1 MERKAEN
8 MQKAIIEE
16 LNVIMDENEQVV
28 VVNADLGLLFKD
40 GRNAAHHP
48 ERVFDCGISEPS
60 MIGTAAGL
68 ALSGKIPY
76 TTTIAE
82 MAVTRVL
89 ENIRLDAAYQHLN
102 MTMFGQGR
110 GVAYGVGGSTHVIIE
125 DISMLRAIPG
135 LTIIFPA
142 DAYEARK
149 AIKASVNYP
158 GPKYIS
164 FARGVIGA
172 VNPGMDYD
180 YEIGRA
186 NTLRDGRDITL
197 IACGDMV
204 VNALDAAEEL
214 EQKGVDAR
222 VINMHTIKPLDEEAI
237 LKAAGETRAII
248 TVETHNKLGG
258 LGSAVAQVI
267 AEKAPGVPMKFLGI
281 EDEFVP
287 VGDEPDLYR
296 HYGLDVPGIVR
307 QAGEFWN
314 KLNQ

>member
-16 LNVIMDENEQVV
+16 LNVIMDENENVV

-40 GRNAAHHP
+40 GKNAAHHP

-110 GVAYGVGGSTHVIIE
+110 GVAYGVGGSTHVITE

-164 FARGVIGA
+164 FARGVIEA

-180 YEIGRA
+180 YEIGKA
-186 NTLRDGRDITL
+186 NILREGKDITL
-197 IACGDMV
+197 VACGDMV

-214 EQKGVDAR
+214 EKKGIDAK
-222 VINMHTIKPLDEEAI
+222 VINMHTLKPLDSEAI
-237 LKAAGETRAII
+237 VQAAGATKAIVTI
-248 TVETHNKLGG
+248 ETHNKIGG
-258 LGSAVAQVI
+258 LGAAVAQVV
-267 AEKAPGVPMKFLGI
+267 AEKCTGTPMKFLGI

-287 VGDEPDLYR
+287 VGDEPDLYK
-296 HYGLDVPGIVR
+296 HYGLDVPGIVA
-307 QAGEFWN
+307 QVEEFV
-314 KLNQ
+314 KTLK

>member
-16 LNVIMDENEQVV
+16 LNVIMDENENVV

-40 GRNAAHHP
+40 GKNAAHHP

-110 GVAYGVGGSTHVIIE
+110 GVAYGVGGSTHVITE

-164 FARGVIGA
+164 FARGVIEA

-186 NTLRDGRDITL
+186 NTLREGKDITL
-197 IACGDMV
+197 VACGDMV

-214 EQKGVDAR
+214 EKKGISSR
-222 VINMHTIKPLDEEAI
+222 VINMHTLKPLDAEAI
-237 LKAAGETRAII
+237 IQAAGATKAIVTI
-248 TVETHNKLGG
+248 ETHNKIGG
-258 LGSAVAQVI
+258 LGAAVAQVV
-267 AEKAPGVPMKFLGI
+267 AEKCTGTPMKFLGI

-287 VGDEPDLYR
+287 VGDEPDLHK
-296 HYGLDVPGIVR
+296 HYGLDVPGIVA
-307 QAGEFWN
+307 QVEAFY
-314 KLNQ
+314 KTVK

>member
-16 LNVIMDENEQVV
+16 LNVIMDENENVV

-40 GRNAAHHP
+40 GKNAAHHP

-110 GVAYGVGGSTHVIIE
+110 GVAYGVGGSTHVITE

-164 FARGVIGA
+164 FARGVIEA

-180 YEIGRA
+180 YEIGKA
-186 NTLRDGRDITL
+186 NTLREGKDITL
-197 IACGDMV
+197 VACGDMV

-214 EQKGVDAR
+214 EKKGIDAK
-222 VINMHTIKPLDEEAI
+222 VINMHTLKPLDSEAI
-237 LKAAGETRAII
+237 VQAAGATKAIVTI
-248 TVETHNKLGG
+248 ETHNKIGG
-258 LGSAVAQVI
+258 LGAAVAQVV
-267 AEKAPGVPMKFLGI
+267 AEKCTATPMKFLGI

-287 VGDEPDLYR
+287 VGDEPDLYK
-296 HYGLDVPGIVR
+296 HYGLDVPGIVA
-307 QAGEFWN
+307 QVEEFV
-314 KLNQ
+314 KTLK

>member
-16 LNVIMDENEQVV
+16 LNVIMDENEKVV

-110 GVAYGVGGSTHVIIE
+110 GLAYGVGGSTHVMIE

-149 AIKASVNYP
+149 AIKASVDYP

-164 FARGVIGA
+164 FARGVIEA

-180 YEIGRA
+180 YQIGKA
-186 NTLRDGRDITL
+186 NTLKEGEDLTL

-204 VNALDAAEEL
+204 VNALDAAEAL
-214 EQKGVDAR
+214 EQKGIRAG
-222 VINMHTIKPLDEEAI
+222 VINMHTLKPLDEEAVI
-237 LKAAGETRAII
+237 KAARETKAVV
-248 TVETHNKLGG
+248 TVETHNKIGG
-258 LGSAVAQVI
+258 LGAAVAQVI
-267 AEKAPGVPMKFLGI
+267 AEKCPGTPVKFLGI

-296 HYGLDVPGIVR
+296 HYGLDVPGIAG
-307 QAGEFWN
+307 QAEAFW
-314 KLNQ
+314 KKINQ

>member
-16 LNVIMDENEQVV
+16 LNVIMDENENVV

-40 GRNAAHHP
+40 GKNAAHHP

-89 ENIRLDAAYQHLN
+89 ENIRLDAAYQ
-102 MTMFGQGR
+102 
-110 GVAYGVGGSTHVIIE
+110 

-164 FARGVIGA
+164 FARGVIEA

-186 NTLRDGRDITL
+186 NTLREGKDITL
-197 IACGDMV
+197 VACGDMV

-214 EQKGVDAR
+214 EKKGISSR
-222 VINMHTIKPLDEEAI
+222 VINMHTLKPLDAEAI
-237 LKAAGETRAII
+237 IQAAGATKAIVTI
-248 TVETHNKLGG
+248 ETHNKIGG
-258 LGSAVAQVI
+258 LGAAVAQVV
-267 AEKAPGVPMKFLGI
+267 AEKCTGTPMKFLGI

-287 VGDEPDLYR
+287 VGDEPDLHK
-296 HYGLDVPGIVR
+296 HYGLDVPGIVA
-307 QAGEFWN
+307 QVEAFY
-314 KLNQ
+314 KTVK

>member
-16 LNVIMDENEQVV
+16 LNVIMDENEDVV
-28 VVNADLGLLFKD
+28 VVNADFGLLFKD
-40 GRNAAHHP
+40 GVNATHHP
-48 ERVFDCGISEPS
+48 ERLFDCGIAEQS

-68 ALSGKIPY
+68 ALAGKIPY

-82 MAVTRVL
+82 MAVCRVI

-110 GVAYGVGGSTHVIIE
+110 GVAYGIGGSTHVMIE

-149 AIKASVNYP
+149 VIKASVTYP

-164 FARGVIGA
+164 FARGVIEA

-180 YEIGRA
+180 FQIGKA
-186 NTLRDGRDITL
+186 NVLKEGTDLTL

-204 VNALDAAEEL
+204 INAITAAEEL
-214 EQKGVDAR
+214 EKEGINCK

-237 LKAAGETRAII
+237 IKAAGETKGIV
-248 TVETHNKLGG
+248 TVETHNVLGG
-258 LGSAVAQVI
+258 LGAAVSQVVT
-267 AEKAPGVPMKFLGI
+267 EKASGTPMKILGLK
-281 EDEFVP
+281 DEFPP
-287 VGDEPDLYR
+287 VGDEPLLHEY
-296 HYGLDVPGIVR
+296 YGIDVKGIQKSVK
-307 QAGEFWN
+307 EFWE
-314 KLNQ
+314 KIK

>member
-16 LNVIMDENEQVV
+16 LNVIMDENENVV

-40 GRNAAHHP
+40 GKNAAHHP
-48 ERVFDCGISEPS
+48 DRVFDCGISEPS

-110 GVAYGVGGSTHVIIE
+110 GVAYGVGGSTHVITE

-149 AIKASVNYP
+149 AIKASVDYP

-172 VNPGMDYD
+172 VNPGMDYN
-180 YEIGRA
+180 YEIGKA
-186 NTLRDGRDITL
+186 NTLREGNDLTL

-214 EQKGVDAR
+214 EKKGIGIR
-222 VINMHTIKPLDEEAI
+222 VVNMHTIKPLDEEVIVRAAKETKAI
-237 LKAAGETRAII
+237 V

-267 AEKAPGVPMKFLGI
+267 VEKNPQTPMKLLGI

-287 VGDEPDLYR
+287 VGDEPYLYK
-296 HYGLDVPGIVR
+296 HYGLDVAGI
-307 QAGEFWN
+307 AGQVDEFWK

>member
-16 LNVIMDENEQVV
+16 LNVIMDENENVV

-40 GRNAAHHP
+40 GKDASHHP
-48 ERVFDCGISEPS
+48 ERVFDCGIAEPS

-110 GVAYGVGGSTHVIIE
+110 GVAYGVGGSTHVMVE

-142 DAYEARK
+142 DAYALP
-149 AIKASVNYP
+149 V
-158 GPKYIS
+158 
-164 FARGVIGA
+164 FADIQLCVGDVLVLEKDLSPIGHLQPVQAAQKRGLSA
-172 VNPGMDYD
+172 
-180 YEIGRA
+180 
-186 NTLRDGRDITL
+186 
-197 IACGDMV
+197 
-204 VNALDAAEEL
+204 
-214 EQKGVDAR
+214 
-222 VINMHTIKPLDEEAI
+222 
-237 LKAAGETRAII
+237 AAGADDG
-248 TVETHNKLGG
+248 HNLAPADLGG
-258 LGSAVAQVI
+258 DPL
-267 AEKAPGVPMKFLGI
+267 
-281 EDEFVP
+281 EDLQLAKIFSQILCP
-287 VGDEPDLYR
+287 
-296 HYGLDVPGIVR
+296 
-307 QAGEFWN
+307 
-314 KLNQ
+314 

>member
-16 LNVIMDENEQVV
+16 LNEIMDQNENVV

-40 GRNAAHHP
+40 GKDASHHP
-48 ERVFDCGISEPS
+48 ERVFDCGIAEPS

-68 ALSGKIPY
+68 ALAGKIPY

-110 GVAYGVGGSTHVIIE
+110 GVAYGAGGSTHVMIE

-149 AIKASVNYP
+149 VIKASVDYP

-164 FARGVIGA
+164 FARGVIEA

-180 YEIGRA
+180 YQIGKA
-186 NTLRDGRDITL
+186 NTLKEGKDLTI

-204 VNALDAAEEL
+204 VNSLDAAEALAKE
-214 EQKGVDAR
+214 GIDVR
-222 VINMHTIKPLDEEAI
+222 VINMHTIKPLDEAAI
-237 LKAAGETRAII
+237 LKAARETSAIV
-248 TVETHNKLGG
+248 TVETHNKIGG
-258 LGSAVAQVI
+258 LGAAVAQVL
-267 AEKAPGVPMKFLGI
+267 AEQHPGTPMKFLGMD
-281 EDEFVP
+281 DEFPP
-287 VGDEPDLYR
+287 VGDEPYLIA
-296 HYGLDVPGIVR
+296 HYQLDVPGIIKQVK
-307 QAGEFWN
+307 EFWATC
-314 KLNQ
+314 KK

>member
-16 LNVIMDENEQVV
+16 LNVIMDENENVV

-40 GRNAAHHP
+40 GKNAAHHP

-60 MIGTAAGL
+60 MIGTAAGM
-68 ALSGKIPY
+68 ALTGKIPY

-89 ENIRLDAAYQHLN
+89 ENIRLDAAYQNLN

-110 GVAYGVGGSTHVIIE
+110 GVAYGVGGGTHVIIE

-149 AIKASVNYP
+149 AIKASVSYP

-186 NTLRDGRDITL
+186 NVLKEGKDITF

-214 EQKGVDAR
+214 EKKGINAR
-222 VINMHTIKPLDEEAI
+222 VMNMHTIKPLDEAAI
-237 LKAAGETRAII
+237 IKAARETRGIV
-248 TVETHNKLGG
+248 TVETHNKIGG
-258 LGSAVAQVI
+258 LGAAVAQVI
-267 AEKAPGVPMKFLGI
+267 VEKCAGTPVKFLGI
-281 EDEFVP
+281 DDEFVP
-287 VGDEPDLYR
+287 VGDEPDLHR
-296 HYGLDVPGIVR
+296 HYGLDVPGIVSS
-307 QAGEFWN
+307 AEKFW
-314 KLNQ
+314 KQIKE

>member
-16 LNVIMDENEQVV
+16 LNVIMDENENVV

-40 GRNAAHHP
+40 GKNAAHHP

-110 GVAYGVGGSTHVIIE
+110 GVAYGVGGSTHVITE

-164 FARGVIGA
+164 FARGVIEA

-180 YEIGRA
+180 YEIGKA
-186 NTLRDGRDITL
+186 NTLREGKDITL
-197 IACGDMV
+197 VACGDMV

-214 EQKGVDAR
+214 EKKGIDAK
-222 VINMHTIKPLDEEAI
+222 VINMHTLKPLDSEAI
-237 LKAAGETRAII
+237 VQAAGATKAIVTI
-248 TVETHNKLGG
+248 ETHNKIGG
-258 LGSAVAQVI
+258 LGAALAQVV
-267 AEKAPGVPMKFLGI
+267 AEKCTGTPMKFLGI

-287 VGDEPDLYR
+287 VGDEPDLYK
-296 HYGLDVPGIVR
+296 HYGLDVPGIVA
-307 QAGEFWN
+307 QVEEFV
-314 KLNQ
+314 KTLK

>member
-16 LNVIMDENEQVV
+16 LNVIMDENENVV

-110 GVAYGVGGSTHVIIE
+110 GVAYGVGGSTHVITE

-149 AIKASVNYP
+149 AIKASVDCP

-164 FARGVIGA
+164 FARGVIEA

-180 YEIGRA
+180 YEIGKA
-186 NTLRDGRDITL
+186 NVLKEGKDIAL

-204 VNALDAAEEL
+204 VNALDASEEL
-214 EQKGVDAR
+214 EKRGINAC
-222 VINMHTIKPLDEEAI
+222 VINMHTLKPLDEAAVVR
-237 LKAAGETRAII
+237 AAGATRGII
-248 TVETHNKLGG
+248 TVETHNKIGG
-258 LGSAVAQVI
+258 LGAAVAQVVV
-267 AEKAPGVPMKFLGI
+267 EKCPGTPMKFLGI

-287 VGDEPDLYR
+287 VGDEPELYR
-296 HYGLDVPGIVR
+296 HYGLDVDGIIS
-307 QAGEFWN
+307 QAEAFW
-314 KLNQ
+314 KTLK

>member
-16 LNVIMDENEQVV
+16 LNVIMDENENVV

-40 GRNAAHHP
+40 GKNAAHHP

-110 GVAYGVGGSTHVIIE
+110 GVAYGVGGSTHVITE

-158 GPKYIS
+158 GPKYLS
-164 FARGVIGA
+164 FARGVIEA

-180 YEIGRA
+180 YEIGKA
-186 NTLRDGRDITL
+186 NTLREGTDITL
-197 IACGDMV
+197 VACGDMV

-214 EQKGVDAR
+214 EKKGIDAC
-222 VINMHTIKPLDEEAI
+222 VINMHTLKPLDTEAI
-237 LKAAGETRAII
+237 IRAAGATKAIVTI
-248 TVETHNKLGG
+248 ETHNKIGG
-258 LGSAVAQVI
+258 LGAAVAQVV
-267 AEKAPGVPMKFLGI
+267 AEKCTGTPMKFLGI

-296 HYGLDVPGIVR
+296 HYGLDEPGIVA
-307 QAGEFWN
+307 QVEEFA
-314 KLNQ
+314 KTLR

>member
-16 LNVIMDENEQVV
+16 LNVIMDENENVV

-40 GRNAAHHP
+40 GKDASHHP
-48 ERVFDCGISEPS
+48 ERVFDCGIAEPS

-102 MTMFGQGR
+102 MTMFGQDR
-110 GVAYGVGGSTHVIIE
+110 GVAYGVGGSTHVMVE

-149 AIKASVNYP
+149 AINASVTYP

-164 FARGVIGA
+164 FARGVIEA

-180 YEIGRA
+180 YQIGKA
-186 NTLRDGRDITL
+186 NTLRDGRDITI

-214 EQKGVDAR
+214 SKEGIDAR

-237 LKAAGETRAII
+237 LKAAHDTRAIV
-248 TVETHNKLGG
+248 TVETHNKIGG
-258 LGSAVAQVI
+258 LGAAVAQVI
-267 AEKAPGVPMKFLGI
+267 VEKSPSIPMKFIGI

-287 VGDEPDLYR
+287 VGDEPYLYK

-307 QAGEFWN
+307 QVKEFCSTL
-314 KLNQ
+314 KK